1 MSKRIGEA
9 LLERGFIDRS
19 QLDNALR
26 TQLFFGGHV
35 GTSMI
40 ELGYVDEDTL
50 GETLGETLGV
60 GYARSARF
68 RDIPTPVIDTLS
80 QKMAEKYQA
89 VPIEIED
96 NSLHVAVIN
105 PAKLTSLSVV
115 TGFRIVPW
123 VAIESRIYEAMERY
137 YGIPQR
143 PRFIKIGG
151 KMNRAF
157 PGKGRLSA
165 MGALPYGGD
174 EPPPAFLAEP
184 SQLLGDESGP
194 TQESQQDETDVNV
207 GGEFG
212 YGRSW
217 RDILDE
223 VIEGD
228 VDGRD
233 VKPVPAQDA
242 SSTTPAAGP
251 LTLDEAGE
259 RMAHAETKDDL
270 SRAVLDFAARDMPRC
285 VLFRVK
291 AETAFLWDA
300 RGLTP
305 GWEDHR
311 KMGFPVAAGSIFTL
325 LLGDTQ
331 FRGELEDA
339 ERFAWFYRALRVDP
353 PKEVLLLPIYLND
366 RLVGIFYGDGGT
378 DGSIRKDT
386 ETYRKL
392 MHKLSLGLN
401 MIILKTRIR
410 TI

>member
-19 QLDNALR
+19 QLDDALR
-26 TQLFFGGHV
+26 TQLFFGGHL
-35 GTSMI
+35 GTSLI

-50 GETLGETLGV
+50 GETLSEILGV

-68 RDIPTPVIDTLS
+68 RDIPASVIDTMS

-89 VPIEIED
+89 VPIEIEGK
-96 NSLHVAVIN
+96 SLHVAVIN
-105 PAKLTSLSVV
+105 PLKLTTLSVV
-115 TGFRIVPW
+115 TGYRIVPW
-123 VAIESRIYEAMERY
+123 VAVESRIYEAMERY

-184 SQLLGDESGP
+184 SQLLGDES
-194 TQESQQDETDVNV
+194 ESAPGAHDETDVDV

-223 VIEGD
+223 VIEGEEG
-228 VDGRD
+228 GRD
-233 VKPVPAQDA
+233 VEPAPDRPDA
-242 SSTTPAAGP
+242 PQRTPSVGAA
-251 LTLDEAGE
+251 TLDEAAE
-259 RMAHAETKDDL
+259 QMARAETKDDL

-291 AETAFLWDA
+291 AETAYLWDA
-300 RGLTP
+300 RGLGP
-305 GWEDHR
+305 GWENRR

-339 ERFAWFYRALRVDP
+339 ERFAWFYRALQAEP
-353 PKEVLLLPIYLND
+353 PREILLLPVYLND

-378 DGSIRKDT
+378 DGLIRTDT